1 MNSKLARG
9 PCWQKKSETMR
20 SLLFVLTTSLSI
32 ANCYCAGVGL
42 SVTPAHFSRCSQP
55 TAVTYGKNGKPVKVR
70 SKVVS
75 SPLGSSDSSGY
86 RRGSLGIGPNESK
99 VLWVLVGLALVFG
112 VDDDTAAK
120 IGAAQRDLYPASFSK
135 SFNAQNGVSSR
146 AKTIETSQPQ

>member
-1 MNSKLARG
+1 MRTIL
-9 PCWQKKSETMR
+9 ET
-20 SLLFVLTTSLSI
+20 LFVLATALSN
-32 ANCYCAGVGL
+32 ANCYSAGVGL
-42 SVTPAHFSRCSQP
+42 SMTPARFRRCSQP
-55 TAVTYGKNGKPVKVR
+55 TAVSYGRNGKPVVER

-75 SPLGSSDSSGY
+75 DPLGSSDASGY

-99 VLWVLVGLALVFG
+99 FLWVIVGLALVFG

-135 SFNAQNGVSSR
+135 SYNAQNGVSSR